1 MLGVYYTKKDAE
13 LNLVDTLSLKFKLY
27 VLLGLVVVGLLFS
40 GAIGYFN
47 MYTMKK
53 NLDSLYFG
61 SLVPVTEL
69 NQIQTA
75 YNKEIL
81 VNFYQLQHHYIAPQE
96 AAEKMDLS
104 RQKILSIWDTYRS
117 HFKRDYELPY
127 IEYIHE
133 EVLSSTLYLKRLIDL
148 VITEDLQNLNQR
160 STSILLNNIT
170 HMDNIFNKIITYEN
184 SVAQYER
191 KKLLAS
197 YNATIYNLVAVL
209 IFILCSVVIVMVPIF
224 QSIQNNQVSLVNA
237 SKKLQVANKRLETA
251 SITDAL
257 TELYNRRYFNLVYN
271 RELARCI
278 REKHS
283 LAFMM
288 IDIDYFKGYN
298 DCYGHLKGDAALKDV
313 AKAMKTSLTRPG
325 DYLFRLGGEE
335 FGVLIANIE
344 EDQAYKMA
352 ERLRRNIESLKIE
365 HKKSKTGKYITI
377 STGVVVLLP
386 DKNTDP
392 EAILQIA
399 DTNLYTAKTHGR
411 NQVIITE
418 VKEESS
424 TSLSA

>member
-1 MLGVYYTKKDAE
+1 M
-13 LNLVDTLSLKFKLY
+13 NLVDTLSLKFKLY
-27 VLLGLVVVGLLFS
+27 ILLGIVVFGLLFS

-69 NQIQTA
+69 NQIQIA
-75 YNKEIL
+75 YNKGIL
-81 VNFYQLQHHYIAPQE
+81 VSFYQLQRHHIAPQE

-104 RQKILSIWDTYRS
+104 RQKILSIWNAYRS
-117 HFKRDYELPY
+117 HFKRDYELTY
-127 IEYIHE
+127 IDFAHE
-133 EVLSSTLYLKRLIDL
+133 EVLKSTGYLKRLIDL
-148 VITEDLQNLNQR
+148 IISADLQELNQH
-160 STSILLNNIT
+160 SSSILLNNIT

-184 SVAQYER
+184 SIAQYER
-191 KKLLAS
+191 TKLLGS
-197 YNATIYNLVAVL
+197 YNTTTYNLIAVL
-209 IFILCSVVIVMVPIF
+209 IFILSSVVIVMVPIF
-224 QSIQNNQVSLVNA
+224 QSIQNNQISLINA

-271 RELARCI
+271 RELTRAI
-278 REKHS
+278 REKQS

-313 AKAMKTSLTRPG
+313 AKAMKESLKRPG

-335 FGVLIANIE
+335 FGVLISNIKE
-344 EDQAYKMA
+344 EQAYEMA
-352 ERLRRNIESLKIE
+352 EKLRRTIEGLKIE
-365 HKKSKTGKYITI
+365 HKKSKAGKHITI
-377 STGVVVLLP
+377 STGVVVLMP
-386 DKNTDP
+386 DKSTDP
-392 EAILQIA
+392 EIILQIA
-399 DTNLYTAKTHGR
+399 DTNLYTAKSHGR

-424 TSLSA
+424 ASLSA

>member
-1 MLGVYYTKKDAE
+1 

-27 VLLGLVVVGLLFS
+27 ILLGIVVFGLLFS
-40 GAIGYFN
+40 VFIGYFN
-47 MYTMKK
+47 MVTMKK

-75 YNKEIL
+75 YNKGIL
-81 VNFYQLQHHYIAPQE
+81 VSFYQLQRHHIAPQE
-96 AAEKMDLS
+96 AAEKMDFS
-104 RQKILSIWDTYRS
+104 RQKILSIWNTYRS
-117 HFKRDYELPY
+117 HFKRDNELAY
-127 IEYIHE
+127 IEFAHE
-133 EVLSSTLYLKRLIDL
+133 EVLKSTGYLKRLIDL
-148 VITEDLQNLNQR
+148 IISADLQDLNPR
-160 STSILLNNIT
+160 SSSILLNNIT

-191 KKLLAS
+191 TKLLAS
-197 YNATIYNLVAVL
+197 YDATIYNLIAVL
-209 IFILCSVVIVMVPIF
+209 IFILSSVVIVMVPIF
-224 QSIQNNQVSLVNA
+224 QSIHNNQVSLINA

-271 RELARCI
+271 RELTRAI
-278 REKHS
+278 REKQS

-298 DCYGHLKGDAALKDV
+298 DYYGHLKGDAALKGV
-313 AKAMKTSLTRPG
+313 AKAMKETLKRPG

-335 FGVLIANIE
+335 FGVLISNIE
-344 EDQAYKMA
+344 EEQAYEMA
-352 ERLRRNIESLKIE
+352 ERLRHTIEGLKIE
-365 HKKSKTGKYITI
+365 HKKSKAGKHITI
-377 STGVVVLLP
+377 STGVVVLMP
-386 DKNTDP
+386 DKSTNP
-392 EAILQIA
+392 EIILQIA
-399 DTNLYTAKTHGR
+399 DTNLYTAKSHGR

-424 TSLSA
+424 ASLSA